1 VTVVVHVL
9 EALEGGTA
17 RHVSDLVTRVAGV
30 EHHVA
35 VPPSRVGGVTAVEA
49 VEEMEAA
56 GATIHRIDMR
66 RLPLSP
72 RNATALWELG
82 RLVRRVRPDVV
93 HGHSS
98 AGGALARL
106 AAATVGGARSGT
118 GGGGAGGGGAG
129 GAGRPRRIYTPN
141 GVYPGAP
148 AAAAERGFG
157 PLTDRL
163 VAVSESEARLV
174 AIRAI
179 VPEERIVVIRN
190 GIDPTP
196 PPPGGPDLRAQL
208 GIDAGVPLIG
218 FIGRLVPQKAPG
230 LVVEAAGILLRQGV
244 EAVTVM
250 IGSGPLSGEV
260 DRAIRDL
267 SLTSRV
273 RRVGH
278 LSRAAT
284 VIGQLDVLV
293 LPSLYEGC
301 PYAPLEAMR
310 AGVSVVLS
318 DATGNRDVVD
328 HGRTGLL
335 FPPGDAASLAGA
347 VSLLLS
353 DAALRDRLTAAA
365 RERLAADFDITDMAA
380 ATGRLYAEETA
391 ARG

>member
-17 RHVSDLVTRVAGV
+17 RHVSDLVTHVAGI

-35 VPPSRVGGVTAVEA
+35 VPPSRVGGVTAMEA
-49 VEEMEAA
+49 VGEMEAA
-56 GATIHRIDMR
+56 GASIHRIDMR

-82 RLVRRVRPDVV
+82 SLIRRVRPDVV

-106 AAATVGGARSGT
+106 AAAAA
-118 GGGGAGGGGAG
+118 GAGRAG
-129 GAGRPRRIYTPN
+129 DAGRPRRIYTPN

-174 AIRAI
+174 ATRAI
-179 VPEERIVVIRN
+179 VPEERMVVIRN
-190 GIDPTP
+190 GIDLT

-208 GIDAGVPLIG
+208 GIPSGVALIG
-218 FIGRLVPQKAPG
+218 FVGRLVAQKAPG
-230 LVVEAAGILLRQGV
+230 LVVDAAGILLGQGV

-260 DRAIRDL
+260 DRAIIDL
-267 SLTSRV
+267 SLTRQV
-273 RRVGH
+273 RRLGH
-278 LSRAAT
+278 LDRAAA

-310 AGVSVVLS
+310 AGVPVVLS

-353 DAALRDRLTAAA
+353 DAALRGRLTAAA
-365 RERLAADFDITDMAA
+365 RQRLAVDFDVTDMAA
-380 ATGRLYAEETA
+380 ATGRLYAEEA
-391 ARG
+391 AIRG

>member
-1 VTVVVHVL
+1 MTVVVHVL

-17 RHVSDLVTRVAGV
+17 RHVSDLVTRVAGI

-35 VPPSRVGGVTAVEA
+35 LPPRRVGGVTATEA
-49 VEEMEAA
+49 VAEMEAA

-82 RLVRRVRPDVV
+82 RLVRRLRPDVI

-106 AAATVGGARSGT
+106 AGLAGGSGGARSGN
-118 GGGGAGGGGAG
+118 G
-129 GAGRPRRIYTPN
+129 GRPRRIYTPN
-141 GVYPGAP
+141 GIYPGAP

-157 PLTDRL
+157 ALTDRL

-174 AIRAI
+174 ATRAI
-179 VPEERIVVIRN
+179 VPEERIVVIPN
-190 GIDPTP
+190 GIDLTP
-196 PPPGGPDLRAQL
+196 PAPGGADLRAQL
-208 GIDAGVPLIG
+208 GIDAGVALIG
-218 FIGRLVPQKAPG
+218 FVGRLVPQKAPG
-230 LVVEAAGILLRQGV
+230 LMVEAGGILVHEGV

-250 IGSGPLSGEV
+250 IGSGPLSGEL
-260 DRAIRDL
+260 DRAIIDL
-267 SLTSRV
+267 SLTDRV

-278 LSRAAT
+278 LDRATA
-284 VIGQLDVLV
+284 VIDQLDVLV

-310 AGVSVVLS
+310 AGVPVVLS

-353 DAALRDRLTAAA
+353 DAGLRARLTGAA
-365 RERLAADFDITDMAA
+365 RQRLAADFDITDMAT
-380 ATGRLYAEETA
+380 ATERLYAEEA
-391 ARG
+391 GSRA

>member
-49 VEEMEAA
+49 VGEMEAA

-72 RNATALWELG
+72 RNATALWEIG
-82 RLVRRVRPDVV
+82 RLVRRVRPDVI

-106 AAATVGGARSGT
+106 ASV
-118 GGGGAGGGGAG
+118 AG

-157 PLTDRL
+157 LLTDRL

-190 GIDPTP
+190 GIDLNP

-208 GIDAGVPLIG
+208 GIDPGVPLIG
-218 FIGRLVPQKAPG
+218 FIGRLVPQKAPR
-230 LVVEAAGILLRQGV
+230 LVVEAAGILLRQGI

-267 SLTSRV
+267 SLTEQV
-273 RRVGH
+273 RCVGH
-278 LSRAAT
+278 LSRAFA
-284 VIGQLDVLV
+284 VIGQLNVLV

-310 AGVSVVLS
+310 AGVPVVLS

-353 DAALRDRLTAAA
+353 DAALRGRLTAAA
-365 RERLAADFDITDMAA
+365 RERLAADFDIKDMAA
-380 ATGRLYAEETA
+380 ATGRLYAEEA
-391 ARG
+391 GVRG